1 MLHFNRLEKGSI
13 QPQVPLRPQGAKFFV
28 VRRVVLLGRN
38 LRIGHG
44 YDIHRV
50 SSERKLWLGGV
61 EIPEGP
67 GLDGHSDADVLI
79 HALMDAILGALGLP
93 DIGALFPNNDMKFK
107 DISSVLLL
115 KQVVQKLEAG
125 WRLVNVDLTLVAERP
140 KIAPYRDA
148 IRANLANALGLD
160 VGCVGLKATTSE
172 RLGAIG
178 EGLGMEAHAVVLL
191 YKEDVGAQV

>member
-1 MLHFNRLEKGSI
+1 
-13 QPQVPLRPQGAKFFV
+13 
-28 VRRVVLLGRN
+28 LLGRN